1 VTRAAPL
8 PSEGPSA
15 RLLSVAAPIGG
26 SSGTGPPSG
35 AGAEAHERRG
45 ISRVNSKRLVHALCA
60 DILRPER
67 NYPIVGLTCR
77 TREYTPALDPERV
90 REVVGPNV
98 PIYVI
103 EQREARVAFGLLPDR
118 LAAYNGAARVWWP
131 GVDEDAEP
139 SWHPL
144 IYDSTGSYGDDVIAR
159 LAHEFEVQSHDTI
172 GLTPREQAALRL
184 RSVPRPSQASSGDA
198 REPEPIELLATRKDL
213 RRLMHDL
220 RRGDRDY
227 PIVVLTFRDGDD
239 QPGFQPD
246 AIRPA
251 LDPRVPIYVLGTQD
265 LCRRLS
271 QSLGPKFA
279 VGNGNARIMWPGVR
293 EDSDPADHPLVPADG
308 DSDRDPTDR
317 LIGALE
323 LSRPSIKV
331 HVEDMCER
339 LQAVERQAAD
349 SHRELRESR
358 TECRMILERAQAAES
373 RLATAEQQLT
383 ALKLAGL
390 DDDELEMVA
399 IMDSGAIMQRL
410 IFREWLT
417 SLQPDDRSTYPLGG
431 YRLASAFIA
440 SVEDRRIATP
450 RTRIA
455 FACAMVACGRAGE
468 LPGLEPHPWRE
479 GKMSGGG
486 GDPQA
491 MRADGGKALMCNL
504 GHGRGAARLFYW
516 VLPDGN
522 IEFEAVRN
530 HDAIAR
536 S

>member
-1 VTRAAPL
+1 MSFSAPVPGEGSSAPL
-8 PSEGPSA
+8 LA
-15 RLLSVAAPIGG
+15 IAAPIGG
-26 SSGTGPPSG
+26 SGGASPPSG
-35 AGAEAHERRG
+35 PGAGTEEHGG

-60 DILRPER
+60 DILRPDR
-67 NYPIVGLTCR
+67 GYPIVGLTCR
-77 TREYTPALDPERV
+77 PREYTPALDPERV
-90 REVVGPNV
+90 RAVVWPTV
-98 PIYVI
+98 PVYVI
-103 EQREARVAFGLLPDR
+103 EQREARIAFELLPDR

-131 GVDEDAEP
+131 GVDEDADP
-139 SWHPL
+139 AWHPL
-144 IYDSTGSYGDDVIAR
+144 IYDGTGRYEDDVIAR

-172 GLTPREQAALRL
+172 GLSPREQAALRL
-184 RSVPRPSQASSGDA
+184 RSVPRPSRGSSGVA

-220 RRGDRDY
+220 RRGDRDH
-227 PIVVLTFRDGDD
+227 PIVVLTFRDGAGE
-239 QPGFQPD
+239 PGFQPD
-246 AIRPA
+246 AIRPV

-271 QSLGPKFA
+271 QSLGPKLG
-279 VGNGNARIMWPGVR
+279 VDSGNARILWPGVK
-293 EDSDPADHPLVPADG
+293 EGSDPADHPLVPADG

-317 LIGALE
+317 LISALE
-323 LSRPSIKV
+323 LSRPGVKV
-331 HVEDMCER
+331 HVEDMRER
-339 LQAVERQAAD
+339 LEAVERQAAD
-349 SHRELRESR
+349 SLRELRESR
-358 TECRMILERAQAAES
+358 AECRTLLERAQVAES
-373 RLATAEQQLT
+373 GLAIAERQLT

-399 IMDSGAIMQRL
+399 SMDSEGIMQRL

-417 SLQPDDRSTYPLGG
+417 SLQPDDRSAYPLGG
-431 YRLASAFIA
+431 YRLASPFIA

-468 LPGLEPHPWRE
+468 LSGLEPHPWRE
-479 GKMSGGG
+479 GKMSGSGD
-486 GDPQA
+486 DPQA
-491 MRADGGKALMCNL
+491 VRADGGKALMCNL